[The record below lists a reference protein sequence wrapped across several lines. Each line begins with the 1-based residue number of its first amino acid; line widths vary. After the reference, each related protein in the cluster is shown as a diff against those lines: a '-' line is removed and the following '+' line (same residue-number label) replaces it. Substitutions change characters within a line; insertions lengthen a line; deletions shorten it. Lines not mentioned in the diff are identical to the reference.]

1 MNVDFIIQFATAVAL
16 GIISLSFGI
25 QKLLRSWKSASVE
38 NSLIDSM
45 HKELERMSQQN
56 TTLSIELGKL
66 QREIINLNSE
76 LRGLSSENQ
85 RLHSE
90 VVTLTG
96 EVSRLQVMLENRSQ
110 YGITG

>member
-1 MNVDFIIQFATAVAL
+1 MDANSIIQITTALAI

-25 QKLLRSWKSASVE
+25 QKLIRGWKATGAE
-38 NSLIDSM
+38 TSLIDSM

-56 TTLSIELGKL
+56 TTLSLELNKL
-66 QREIINLNSE
+66 QREIINLNGE
-76 LRGLSSENQ
+76 LRSLSTENQ
-85 RLHSE
+85 RLHGE

-110 YGITG
+110 YGIAG